1 METWFVLNT
10 TNELGYDRS
19 EFVKSVLNA
28 FDKWSQ
34 TGLEFYQHE
43 SCLCKTK
50 IRISVKHT
58 THYMED
64 TPCAAFGENILAHAS
79 YPPIG
84 DIHIRSEL
92 NLSLWYPKL
101 NVPVPN
107 YWNEEGEYAGEICVN
122 EPWPTR
128 NISWCLS
135 DKNVI
140 PNQYHT
146 IKTPSKRYSPIN

>member
-107 YWNEEGEYAGEICVN
+107 YWNEEGEYQLSVYALTLHEIGHSLGLDHN
-122 EPWPTR
+122 QLKTSE
-128 NISWCLS
+128 S
-135 DKNVI
+135 DV
-140 PNQYHT
+140 
-146 IKTPSKRYSPIN
+146 KTLLLLIDKIIT